1 MFSVGRKLFEQY
13 FSTLVLRIVVRMVLS
28 RLFISGIIPEI
39 NFISLDFNGRQFL
52 ISEKESFVGMKLEM
66 VCILHC
72 TS

>member
-52 ISEKESFVGMKLEM
+52 ISGKGKFCQNETRGGL
-66 VCILHC
+66 
-72 TS
+72 